1 MNCEANRVP
10 TGTGWTDEQTEALV
24 GQLLRW
30 GVTCAAVIVMAG
42 AAVYLVR
49 HGLQP
54 ANYRVFG
61 GEPSDLREWR
71 GIIHEALHGRGR
83 AIIQFGLLVLL
94 LTPVAR
100 VLFAAFAFV
109 MERDWFYFGVSIF
122 VFLVL
127 FYSMAGSGL

>member
-1 MNCEANRVP
+1 
-10 TGTGWTDEQTEALV
+10 
-24 GQLLRW
+24 
-30 GVTCAAVIVMAG
+30 
-42 AAVYLVR
+42 
-49 HGLQP
+49 
-54 ANYRVFG
+54 
-61 GEPSDLREWR
+61 
-71 GIIHEALHGRGR
+71 
-83 AIIQFGLLVLL
+83 LVLL